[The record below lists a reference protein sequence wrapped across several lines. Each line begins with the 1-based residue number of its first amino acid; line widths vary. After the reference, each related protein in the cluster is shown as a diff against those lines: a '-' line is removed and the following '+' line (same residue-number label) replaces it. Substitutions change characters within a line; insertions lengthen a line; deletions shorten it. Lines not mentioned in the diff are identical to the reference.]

1 MIKLQLMGSEPLFVA
16 KFTRRDTGAFI
27 GLFST
32 QEIAP
37 DETQD
42 IDDFEG
48 QPVRGYVETFGQF
61 STVQQIQ
68 DFGSIQSM
76 TVVLNDNFGYFKT
89 LLETY
94 NLYDIAVDLYLLI
107 RQPMIATG
115 RKLPSCTKI
124 FSGKIGTPISWKEGE
139 RQLDIML
146 VSGVIFEEFGYVP
159 EFLGVQGVELNLN
172 TEPWPHIFGTVSLF
186 ELLPFCNVPTA
197 HTTYNIHFL
206 HYMPAHRVQLQDGSI
221 VTLPGGFPTYPDIPT
236 DKYYDNGFG
245 FTGFYTVEP
254 AQLPGDI
261 NTFFSVDIPGGGSV
275 LFKGTV
281 VGNLVQIMFEGGL
294 TTWNTPWYT
303 DLVTWSPPQYNA
315 TSMWR
320 TDDSAYVP
328 NTVVLMGYGSITIP
342 DPSNW
347 QFNVYDEL
355 VPPTA
360 IDIPFPIDYGIGVG
374 QPGWWSDIT
383 YWQRGLNTPWL
394 KDLYIRMLVA
404 SVYRDENNQPKV
416 NTAELWAK
424 VVNQEGIN
432 LYLDEIR
439 TMDDQE
445 VLLNGCRVLY
455 IYEATK
461 NKIFKPFSTELY
473 DRPALVAQ
481 KMQENPET
489 YLDHRYTITD
499 PLEAWKYH
507 GVYDLAFTIPNGSE
521 IKAVSWWGN
530 LMYPVSLDQETY
542 YVEVYV
548 TCGNRLMQLDRKSQY
563 ALMRYK
569 KTELGGVFEWQRV
582 DLTTDYEHAPVWS
595 IATPSNSPLPQMM
608 YDIAIEHWPDE
619 FTFIIINKGSY
630 LQLLKDVSG
639 TDPLTTVSV
648 YAKNHLK
655 TDELAFEFLVNK
667 YTTFTPYI
675 NPDTFRHHPLG
686 FGVREKNNTITTFL
700 ARLAFEHA
708 KQIRI
713 KITDINMQDLLDL
726 DRQIAFTFT
735 EKYLEAR
742 SLELT
747 YTGDDEIVNYLKIS
761 AADEWATGYLVI
773 RNIDSIHRYTER
785 KANDGIEILTN
796 RVFDTY
802 TGPPEL
808 DPGDPANTHWTSGDL
823 AYFARGYNRVMY
835 YWLYM
840 WSHAWQRVLFT
851 TYLEAG
857 DLVGADYVQLYL
869 QQALEFLPSSE
880 AGVMQFPL
888 NGDGLQRLPSG
899 KGIVLEMTIDPTD
912 WVVSLNLQLP
922 TMLGDE
928 RG

>member
-16 KFTRRDTGAFI
+16 KFTQRDTGVFI

-42 IDDFEG
+42 IEYFEG

-68 DFGSIQSM
+68 NFGSIQSM
-76 TVVLNDNFGYFKT
+76 PVVLNDNFGYFKT

-94 NLYDIAVDLYLLI
+94 NLYDIVVDLYLLI

-115 RKLPSCTKI
+115 RKLPSCTRI

-139 RQLDIML
+139 RQLEIMF

-186 ELLPFCNVPTA
+186 ELIPFCNVPTA
-197 HTTYNIHFL
+197 HTNYNIHFL
-206 HYMPAHRVQLQDGSI
+206 RYMPARRVQLQDSSI
-221 VTLPGGFPTYPDIPT
+221 VTLPEGYPAYPDLPNT
-236 DKYYDNGFG
+236 DMYYDNGFG
-245 FTGFYTVEP
+245 FAGFYTVEP
-254 AQLPGDI
+254 AQLPGDV
-261 NTFFSVDIPGGGSV
+261 NTYFSIDIPGGGSV
-275 LFKGTV
+275 LFQGTV
-281 VGNLVQIMFEGGL
+281 VGNLVQI
-294 TTWNTPWYT
+294 THATWNTPWYVNI
-303 DLVTWSPPQYNA
+303 VTWSPPQYNA

-320 TDDSAYVP
+320 TDDPAYAP
-328 NTVVLMGYGSITIP
+328 NVIVMMGYQIDGTIP

-347 QFNVYDEL
+347 QFNIYDEL
-355 VPPTA
+355 IPPTTV
-360 IDIPFPIDYGIGVG
+360 DIPFPIDYGVGVG

-394 KDLYIRMLVA
+394 KDLYIRILV
-404 SVYRDENNQPKV
+404 SHTYRDENNQPKANAV
-416 NTAELWAK
+416 ELWAK

-445 VLLNGCRVLY
+445 VLLNGCRVLF

-481 KMQENPET
+481 KTQENPEI

-499 PLEAWKYH
+499 PEEVGKYH

-542 YVEVYV
+542 YAEVYIKS
-548 TCGNRLMQLDRKSQY
+548 GNRLMQLDRKSQY

-569 KTELGGVFEWQRV
+569 KTELGGIFEWQRT
-582 DLTTDYEHAPVWS
+582 DLTVDIEDPKWWP
-595 IATPSNSPLPQMM
+595 ATPSDSPLPQMM

-619 FTFIIINKGSY
+619 FTFIILNKGSY
-630 LQLLKDVSG
+630 LQMLKDVSG

-648 YAKNHLK
+648 YAKNWLY

-667 YTTFTPYI
+667 YTSFTPHI

-686 FGVREKNNTITTFL
+686 FGVRQKDTTITTFL
-700 ARLAFEHA
+700 ALLAFEHA

-713 KITDINMQDLLDL
+713 KINDINMQDLLDL

-761 AADEWATGYLVI
+761 ALNEWATGYLVI
-773 RNIDSIHRYTER
+773 RNTDSIHRYTER
-785 KANDGIEILTN
+785 KDEVEILTN
-796 RVFDTY
+796 RVFDEY

-808 DPGDPANTHWTSGDL
+808 DPGDPTNTHWTSGDL
-823 AYFARGYNRVMY
+823 EYFARGYNRVMY

-857 DLVGADYVQLYL
+857 DLVGADYVKLAL
-869 QQALEFLPSSE
+869 QQVLEFLPSSE

-922 TMLGDE
+922 TMLGEE
-928 RG
+928 RV